1 MDSSDLDQL
10 WAILLGIVRGDFI
23 VIGPSLAV
31 FFGILG
37 SFLVTR
43 GITRFIRS
51 RSNRGAV
58 ASGPIK
64 DITIGGVH
72 IHHQVFGISTMFL
85 TGLLII
91 ATGATG
97 TLMNVL
103 ALLFGIG
110 VGLAFDEFALWLH
123 LDDVY
128 WSPQGRKS
136 VDAVAWTLVITA
148 SVRAV
153 LDLFTVF
160 EAVNDDP
167 SMWWLP
173 TGIVLLTLI
182 PAVICVLKGKL
193 VTASLGIVYPPIGLV
208 GAFRLAKP
216 GSVWA
221 RHFYGVTS
229 RRRARAERRF
239 GEVYQARW
247 DRLRDL
253 VGGAPTDRAR
263 TNRAGEP
270 PPAH

>member
-1 MDSSDLDQL
+1 VSVDTSDLDQL
-10 WAILLGIVRGDFI
+10 WDILLGIVRGDFI

-31 FFGILG
+31 FIGILG

-51 RSNRGAV
+51 RSSKGGE

-97 TLMNVL
+97 SLMNVL

-128 WSPQGRKS
+128 WSQQGRKS

-160 EAVNDDP
+160 EAVTEDP

-173 TGIVLLTLI
+173 TTIALLTVI

-193 VTASLGIVYPPIGLV
+193 VTAALGIVYQPIGLV

-216 GSVWA
+216 GSFWA
-221 RHFYGVTS
+221 RHFYGATS

-253 VGGAPTDRAR
+253 VGGAPTDRA
-263 TNRAGEP
+263 GDP